1 MVKLALARIVTHDV
15 ARLTAFYEKLTGT
28 RPSGNDKYLEF
39 EGPGIALAISD
50 EQAVRSH
57 GIALA
62 VAGSN
67 QTVILDFEVADVDA
81 ERERICGFVTDM
93 VMEPTNQP
101 WGNRSMV
108 FKDPD
113 GNLIN
118 MFTRLPNTRASRA

>member
-1 MVKLALARIVTHDV
+1 MVKLALARIVTRDV
-15 ARLTAFYEKLTGT
+15 ARLSAFYERLTGT
-28 RPSGNDKYLEF
+28 RPSGHDKYLEF

-81 ERERICGFVTDM
+81 ERERICGFITDI

-108 FKDPD
+108 FRDPD

-118 MFTRLPNTRASRA
+118 MFTPLANKASRE